1 MKNLQIIKQVPGD
14 DSISR
19 DIDTIRERFQ
29 AGAYLL
35 SGDITGYD
43 LDETHKLKKGEK
55 ALIIISVAKL
65 SESEFVRHSLVICSQ
80 GGFFDDVKV
89 W

>member
-1 MKNLQIIKQVPGD
+1 MKNLQIIKQQRGD
-14 DSISR
+14 DSISK

-29 AGAYLL
+29 PGAYLL
-35 SGDITGYD
+35 SGDLMGYD
-43 LDETHKLKKGEK
+43 LDETHKLQKGDN
-55 ALIIISVAKL
+55 ALIIISQFDNTK
-65 SESEFVRHSLVICSQ
+65 HSLVISSQ

>member
-1 MKNLQIIKQVPGD
+1 MRGD
-14 DSISR
+14 NSISN
-19 DIDTIRERFQ
+19 DIVTIRQSFQ

-35 SGDITGYD
+35 SGDDTGYD
-43 LDETHKLKKGEK
+43 LDETHKLKKGEN
-55 ALIIISVAKL
+55 ALIIITQ
-65 SESEFVRHSLVICSQ
+65 VRKEKHSLVICSQ

>member
-1 MKNLQIIKQVPGD
+1 MKNLQIIKQQRGD
-14 DSISR
+14 DSLSS
-19 DIDTIRERFQ
+19 DIDTIRWAFN

-35 SGDITGYD
+35 TGDDAGYD
-43 LDETHKLKKGEK
+43 LDETHKLKRGEN
-55 ALIIISVAKL
+55 ALIIITDTGN
-65 SESEFVRHSLVICSQ
+65 ERHSLVICSQ

>member
-1 MKNLQIIKQVPGD
+1 MKNLQIIKQKRGD
-14 DSISR
+14 ISKSK
-19 DIDTIRERFQ
+19 DIATIRDLFQ

-35 SGDITGYD
+35 SGDDIGYD
-43 LDETHKLKKGEK
+43 LDETHKLKKGEN
-55 ALIIISVAKL
+55 ALIIITECKTIK
-65 SESEFVRHSLVICSQ
+65 HSLVICSQ